1 MNGLSAALAST
12 AAVCVGAGALG
23 WSVAGA
29 LVPAGARA
37 ERLAWGFACGLALIA
52 GSVPL
57 AFSLGLTP
65 GWLPFLLLAL
75 PAVAL
80 GRLLRL
86 RAHRAPAG
94 ELRTDDPTRSLLPSA
109 VFLALILAGVA
120 FYALRALTE
129 PMWANDYL
137 AIWGLKGKTFFFE
150 RAIPNRLFEW
160 SALSF
165 SHPEYPL
172 GLPFLYAGL
181 AFLAGRWDD
190 HAMALVF
197 PLVQA
202 ATLLALF
209 GWLRRRGAS
218 RPLALGAAVLL
229 AHFEPLY
236 RAFTTGM
243 AEVPLSFAVLLL
255 GTAFCD
261 RLDRTDRAASRRLAI
276 AAVLCTATKNE
287 GLFLVAAALVLA
299 ALFAL
304 ARRGVARAAALLA
317 LPAAVIV
324 AAHRLLRGSLPLRD
338 FDFTFLSRPAELAP
352 RVAEALAAAAAETGP
367 KTWIAAAALAALLAA
382 GHPSSAGTRL
392 LALAACGL
400 AAYVFLPALAV
411 AGPKWLV
418 ATSLA
423 RTVSALVPLAA
434 AGIAVRLVPVFATG
448 FRLPAPG
455 PDESTGSARGLSAFG
470 ASRARRTPST
480 RGS

>member
-1 MNGLSAALAST
+1 MNGLTAALAST
-12 AAVCVGAGALG
+12 AGVCAGAGAVG
-23 WSVAGA
+23 WSLAGA
-29 LVPAGARA
+29 LVPREARA
-37 ERLAWGFACGLALIA
+37 ERLAWGFASGLAIVA
-52 GSVPL
+52 ASVPL
-57 AFSLGLTP
+57 GFSLGLPP

-86 RAHRAPAG
+86 RPRRGAAA
-94 ELRTDDPTRSLLPSA
+94 ELRTDEPTPAGLPSV
-109 VFLALILAGVA
+109 VFITLILAGVA
-120 FYALRALTE
+120 IYALRALTE
-129 PMWANDYL
+129 PMWANDYV
-137 AIWGLKGKTFFFE
+137 AIWGLKGKTFFLE
-150 RAIPNRLFEW
+150 RGIPNRLFEW

-181 AFLAGRWDD
+181 AFLVGRWDD
-190 HAMALVF
+190 HAMALLF
-197 PLVQA
+197 PLVA
-202 ATLLALF
+202 VATLLALF

-218 RPLALGAAVLL
+218 RPLALGAAALL

-261 RLDRTDRAASRRLAI
+261 RLDRTDGGASRRLAL

-287 GLFLVAAALVLA
+287 GLFLVAAALVLT
-299 ALFAL
+299 ALFSL
-304 ARRGVARAAALLA
+304 ARRGGARAAALLA

-324 AAHRLLRGSLPLRD
+324 AAHRLIRGSLPLRD
-338 FDFTFLSRPAELAP
+338 FDFTLLLRPAELAP
-352 RVAEALAAAAAETGP
+352 RVAEAFAAAAAEIGP
-367 KTWIAAAALAALLAA
+367 KTWVAAAALAVLLAA
-382 GHPSSAGTRL
+382 GHASSAGTRL
-392 LALAACGL
+392 LVLAACGF

-418 ATSLA
+418 ETSLA
-423 RTVSALVPLAA
+423 RTVSALAPLVA
-434 AGIAVRLVPVFATG
+434 AGVAVRLVPVFATG
-448 FRLPAPG
+448 DRLTAPG
-455 PDESTGSARGLSAFG
+455 PGGATGSGRGLSASG